1 MENEQT
7 LKKQRHGCVTSL
19 LIFMMMANSASVI
32 LYLFA
37 TEFISKTLSIQI
49 SDSDKIFLSLF
60 QIANF
65 ISCILLFQWK
75 KIGFWLYIATNV
87 ATVVLSIYQGKGI
100 SQLWSALFGVAF
112 LYGVMQIATKNR
124 KTTWE
129 ELI

>member
-1 MENEQT
+1 MENEQN
-7 LKKQRHGCVTSL
+7 LEKQRHGCVTSL

-112 LYGVMQIATKNR
+112 LFGVMQIATKNR